1 MSAPGTLFI
10 VAGPIG
16 NLQDITLRALDTL
29 KAVSLIACEDTR
41 QTRKL
46 LDRHGIAA
54 RLIPCHRFN
63 EDQAARRV
71 VEALTAGKD
80 VALASDA
87 GTPGLSDPGGLVVA
101 AAIEAGAPVVALP
114 GPNAAVAALSASGL
128 PASEFTVRGFLPH
141 RAGERR
147 RAIAALAM
155 DNPTQVFYESPLRL
169 AAALRDLAEILG
181 PRRAAV
187 VREMTKKFESW
198 HRGPLTDLADALG
211 KGPVK
216 GEICILVEGASS
228 AALSAARESVPRA
241 GAAGTP
247 QREDETAAVDR
258 TAEIEEGYRALLA
271 GGYDRREALRRLA
284 RTTRLPRS
292 EVYRRLTE
300 AARRADAGSHEVHP
314 PEGEEEP
321 DS

>member
-1 MSAPGTLFI
+1 MSAQGTLYI

-16 NLQDITLRALDTL
+16 NLLDITLRALETL
-29 KAVSLIACEDTR
+29 RAVSLIACEDTR

-71 VEALTAGKD
+71 VAALAEGKD
-80 VALASDA
+80 VGLVSDA

-101 AAIEAGAPVVALP
+101 AAIEAGAAVVAIP

-128 PASEFTVRGFLPH
+128 PSSEFTVRGFLPH

-169 AAALRDLAEILG
+169 AASLRDLADILG

-187 VREMTKKFESW
+187 VREMTKKFETW
-198 HRGPLTDLADALG
+198 HRGPLTELAESLG
-211 KGPVK
+211 KAPVK

-228 AALSAARESVPRA
+228 AALSAARESSPRA
-241 GAAGTP
+241 GGAGGPQPEQPAAAGG
-247 QREDETAAVDR
+247 DR
-258 TAEIEEGYRALLA
+258 TASLEEGYRALLA

-300 AARRADAGSHEVHP
+300 AARRASDG
-314 PEGEEEP
+314 EGDP
-321 DS
+321 VV